1 MITRLLN
8 NTSAVYIYSLLLVP
22 LLIRSSPLLEIQV
35 NQPGTLILSVHLD
48 SVWIDENGTI
58 QTSPKLKSLVQ
69 PDQPSIPYISET
81 LAGVFPGAT
90 LNYFPGDERLIPIS
104 TELKLGTHE
113 SPKGME
119 LPDNIPIL
127 FQFQEQSQLATLNTV
142 PDIKRRACSVLKIFP
157 IYLLYSIFVIKS
169 LL

>member
-8 NTSAVYIYSLLLVP
+8 NKSAVYIYSLLLVP

-48 SVWIDENGTI
+48 SGWIDENGTI

-81 LAGVFPGAT
+81 LAGVSSGAT
-90 LNYFPGDERLIPIS
+90 LN
-104 TELKLGTHE
+104 
-113 SPKGME
+113 
-119 LPDNIPIL
+119 
-127 FQFQEQSQLATLNTV
+127 
-142 PDIKRRACSVLKIFP
+142 
-157 IYLLYSIFVIKS
+157 
-169 LL
+169 